1 MDFCC
6 GADGRNS
13 RQKTDDPHHWTR
25 IAQQRSHHSKGHLH
39 PALDRT
45 QEGRSERAGRINGPT
60 GDVKSR
66 RRYVTRAQRLHG
78 SLRMWNGSVIQFVSK
93 KNSNHR
99 SGRRGLYTLHLCRGP
114 RQTRNVYSLARSG
127 CARFLIQICRTHLY
141 KSNLIILIYI
151 IILRLRYRSL

>member
-1 MDFCC
+1 MA
-6 GADGRNS
+6 G
-13 RQKTDDPHHWTR
+13 T
-25 IAQQRSHHSKGHLH
+25 
-39 PALDRT
+39 LDRRPT
-45 QEGRSERAGRINGPT
+45 IPVTGHGSRSSAHTIRKAISIRPWTEHREGRSERAGRINGPT

-141 KSNLIILIYI
+141 NIKIILIKI
-151 IILRLRYRSL
+151 I